1 MLTIW
6 IQSTDVAVEGS
17 STYEN
22 LLLNIRKQIC
32 LVYDLDS
39 HRFGAAFF
47 SDISFHAEE
56 NARRYN
62 LAAILPPVYPE
73 WLGGMAFT
81 KSHNL
86 RFPYVGGAMA
96 RGISSARMVI
106 SLAENGMLG
115 FFGSGGVNLSR
126 LESEIRHIS
135 ESLDPK
141 GLSWGANLIHT
152 PGNPQIENDIIDLNL
167 KLGVKRISTAAFMDI
182 PPSIVRYAC
191 RGLSMG
197 DDGTIQRM
205 NHIFAKISRLEVARQ
220 FLSPAPSE
228 IIESLLE
235 QGRISRQEAALSQK
249 IPICG
254 DMDVEGDSGGHTDNR
269 PLNSLFPSIL
279 KLKQEIESRF
289 QYQTPIRLGAAG
301 GNGTPESIAAAFA
314 MGASYVVVGSVHQA
328 SVEAGT
334 SQEAKEMLSKAGI
347 ADFAM
352 TPSADM
358 FEIGSRVQVLKRGT
372 MMSVRGNQL
381 LEAYKKYDSMEDI
394 PLKRRRSMEKN
405 IFNMPLEK
413 VWEETRRYFE
423 TVEAS
428 EIRRSEKDPKYKM
441 SLVFRWYLGNSSHWP
456 IAGEKSR
463 LADYQIWS
471 GPAMG
476 AFNQWVKGSFLEPIE
491 NRTVSQIALNLLEG
505 AATITRINQIRHSGI
520 PMGLNSYEY
529 RPMPVKI

>member
-1 MLTIW
+1 MVTIW
-6 IQSTDVAVEGS
+6 IQSTDVSVEGS
-17 STYEN
+17 RAYEN
-22 LLLNIRKQIC
+22 VLLNIRKQVC
-32 LVYDLDS
+32 LLYDVENR
-39 HRFGAAFF
+39 RFGAALF
-47 SDISFHAEE
+47 SDIFFHEKE
-56 NARRYN
+56 NAHPYN

-81 KSHNL
+81 KAHNL

-106 SLAENGMLG
+106 ALAENGMLG

-141 GLSWGANLIHT
+141 GLIWGANLIHA
-152 PGNPQIENDIIDLNL
+152 PNNPQIENHTVDLYL
-167 KLGVKRISTAAFMDI
+167 KWGVKRISTAAFMNVT
-182 PPSIVRYAC
+182 PAIVRYAC

-197 DDGTIQRM
+197 GDGKIHRT
-205 NHIFAKISRLEVARQ
+205 NHLFAKISRLEVARQ
-220 FLSPAPSE
+220 FLSPAPAE
-228 IIESLLE
+228 IIDSLLK
-235 QGRISRQEAALSQK
+235 QGLISRQEAALSQK

-334 SQEAKEMLSKAGI
+334 SPEAKEMLSKAGI

-381 LEAYKKYDSMEDI
+381 LEAYKKYGSMEEI
-394 PLKRRRSMEKN
+394 PLNRRSSMEKN

-423 TVEAS
+423 TVDPS
-428 EIRRSEKDPKYKM
+428 EIRRSEKDPRYKM

-463 LADYQIWS
+463 IMDYQIWS

-520 PMGLNSYEY
+520 PMELNPFEY
-529 RPMPVKI
+529 RPQPVKI